1 MIDANENFN
10 GTWPFKP
17 NFFTGNG
24 FKQHFIDEGKN
35 NEKIIFF
42 LHGEPTWGYVY
53 REFIKKLSKEFL
65 ACKTK
70 SIKDGTINKSKK
82 ITGGVKNIG
91 GKLIKPFK
99 KKD

>member
-1 MIDANENFN
+1 MKKLFVIFV
-10 GTWPFKP
+10 
-17 NFFTGNG
+17 
-24 FKQHFIDEGKN
+24 FILISSN
-35 NEKIIFF
+35 NAFSAEKKCQ
-42 LHGEPTWGYVY
+42 GM
-53 REFIKKLSKEFL
+53 KKLSKEFL

-82 ITGGVKNIG
+82 ITDGIKNIG

>member
-1 MIDANENFN
+1 MKKIL
-10 GTWPFKP
+10 
-17 NFFTGNG
+17 FTFILILFCSSNG
-24 FKQHFIDEGKN
+24 FSA
-35 NEKIIFF
+35 EKKCQ
-42 LHGEPTWGYVY
+42 GM
-53 REFIKKLSKEFL
+53 KKLSKEFL

-70 SIKDGTINKSKK
+70 LIKDGTINKSKK

>member
-1 MIDANENFN
+1 MKKALFTFVLIL
-10 GTWPFKP
+10 
-17 NFFTGNG
+17 FFSSTG
-24 FKQHFIDEGKN
+24 FSA
-35 NEKIIFF
+35 EKKCQ
-42 LHGEPTWGYVY
+42 GM
-53 REFIKKLSKEFL
+53 KKLSKEFL

-82 ITGGVKNIG
+82 VTGGIKNIG

>member
-1 MIDANENFN
+1 MKKILVTLVFILISSN
-10 GTWPFKP
+10 
-17 NFFTGNG
+17 NG
-24 FKQHFIDEGKN
+24 FSA
-35 NEKIIFF
+35 EKKCQ
-42 LHGEPTWGYVY
+42 G
-53 REFIKKLSKEFL
+53 IKKLSKEFL

-99 KKD
+99 KKN

>member
-1 MIDANENFN
+1 MKRLF
-10 GTWPFKP
+10 
-17 NFFTGNG
+17 
-24 FKQHFIDEGKN
+24 
-35 NEKIIFF
+35 IIF
-42 LHGEPTWGYVY
+42 V
-53 REFIKKLSKEFL
+53 FILISSNTAFSAEKKCQGMKKLSKEFL

-91 GKLIKPFK
+91 SKLIKPFK

>member
-1 MIDANENFN
+1 MKKLF
-10 GTWPFKP
+10 
-17 NFFTGNG
+17 
-24 FKQHFIDEGKN
+24 
-35 NEKIIFF
+35 IIFVF
-42 LHGEPTWGYVY
+42 VLISSNNALSAEKKCQGM
-53 REFIKKLSKEFL
+53 KKLSKEFL

-91 GKLIKPFK
+91 SKLIKPFK

>member
-1 MIDANENFN
+1 MKKLF
-10 GTWPFKP
+10 
-17 NFFTGNG
+17 
-24 FKQHFIDEGKN
+24 
-35 NEKIIFF
+35 IIFI
-42 LHGEPTWGYVY
+42 
-53 REFIKKLSKEFL
+53 FILISSNNALSAEKKCQGMKKLSKEFL

-91 GKLIKPFK
+91 SKLIKPFK

>member
-1 MIDANENFN
+1 MKKILIIFV
-10 GTWPFKP
+10 FILISSS
-17 NFFTGNG
+17 NG
-24 FKQHFIDEGKN
+24 FSA
-35 NEKIIFF
+35 EKKCQ
-42 LHGEPTWGYVY
+42 GM
-53 REFIKKLSKEFL
+53 KKLSKEFL

-70 SIKDGTINKSKK
+70 LIKDGTINKSKK

>member
-1 MIDANENFN
+1 MKKLFIIFVFVLFSN
-10 GTWPFKP
+10 
-17 NFFTGNG
+17 NG
-24 FKQHFIDEGKN
+24 FSA
-35 NEKIIFF
+35 EKKCQ
-42 LHGEPTWGYVY
+42 GM
-53 REFIKKLSKEFL
+53 KKLSKEFL

-91 GKLIKPFK
+91 SKLIKPFK

>member
-1 MIDANENFN
+1 MKKLF
-10 GTWPFKP
+10 
-17 NFFTGNG
+17 
-24 FKQHFIDEGKN
+24 
-35 NEKIIFF
+35 IIF
-42 LHGEPTWGYVY
+42 L
-53 REFIKKLSKEFL
+53 FILISSNNALSAEKKCQGMKKLSKEFL

-91 GKLIKPFK
+91 SKLIKPFK

>member
-1 MIDANENFN
+1 MKKLF
-10 GTWPFKP
+10 
-17 NFFTGNG
+17 
-24 FKQHFIDEGKN
+24 
-35 NEKIIFF
+35 IIF
-42 LHGEPTWGYVY
+42 V
-53 REFIKKLSKEFL
+53 FILISSNNVFSAEKKCQGMKKLSKDFL

-91 GKLIKPFK
+91 SKLIKPFK

>member
-1 MIDANENFN
+1 M
-10 GTWPFKP
+10 K
-17 NFFTGNG
+17 
-24 FKQHFIDEGKN
+24 KLL
-35 NEKIIFF
+35 IIF
-42 LHGEPTWGYVY
+42 V
-53 REFIKKLSKEFL
+53 FILLSSSNVFSAEKKCQGMKKLSKEFL

-91 GKLIKPFK
+91 SKLIKPFK